1 MKIFKFF
8 PLACAAM
15 MMCACSSDD
24 PSNGGEKPNIASEA
38 QYLAVNIVN
47 VGTTPTRAGIEG
59 DYEDGT
65 ANESKIN
72 KVRFYFFHSDDT
84 PYILAGTTPSVNW
97 LEVTPVNLT
106 DDPTTDNGIEKVSDA
121 ILVIKGIDPSAPA
134 KMVAIANPGT
144 VLPGTTFGDTKK
156 SLSELQG
163 PIVGSSYYTGDGPAA
178 TDFVMSNSVYASE
191 SKTVFAN
198 SISGYVKA
206 TQTEAEGAPVNVY
219 VERVAAKVRAKLSTA
234 PSAKFED
241 GASKWGAG
249 KMGIKVGECLGH
261 DIYAVIDGWGLADE
275 NTQAYINKQ
284 ITPTWTSTYLGFGSL
299 LWTTADYH
307 RSFWETSVPF
317 ATGGNAVKN
326 YNFNHFTTALGNY
339 MFTLPNTSDVAIAT
353 TPTNAKYNNNTR
365 TKFLIAAHL
374 MYENGSTWT
383 NAEVCTYK
391 GIDYLGVDK
400 LKDLIAFESGY
411 YVEDATSTSPAGHKR
426 ITGADIKFVKKTS
439 IDDCL
444 VVAALNDE
452 SKTYYI
458 NSGTEAAPVWNT
470 VDVATA
476 NNALGTETA
485 QVRKKGMTYYYM
497 PISHLGTD
505 NSIAKYGIVRNHL
518 YDINVTDMSGFGS
531 PVYDPTETIIPTV
544 PDENKSYVAAKI
556 NVLQWRVVQQDVNL
570 NHK

>member
-1 MKIFKFF
+1 
-8 PLACAAM
+8 
-15 MMCACSSDD
+15 
-24 PSNGGEKPNIASEA
+24 
-38 QYLAVNIVN
+38 
-47 VGTTPTRAGIEG
+47 
-59 DYEDGT
+59 
-65 ANESKIN
+65 
-72 KVRFYFFHSDDT
+72 
-84 PYILAGTTPSVNW
+84 
-97 LEVTPVNLT
+97 
-106 DDPTTDNGIEKVSDA
+106 
-121 ILVIKGIDPSAPA
+121 
-134 KMVAIANPGT
+134 
-144 VLPGTTFGDTKK
+144 
-156 SLSELQG
+156 
-163 PIVGSSYYTGDGPAA
+163 
-178 TDFVMSNSVYASE
+178 
-191 SKTVFAN
+191 
-198 SISGYVKA
+198 
-206 TQTEAEGAPVNVY
+206 
-219 VERVAAKVRAKLSTA
+219 
-234 PSAKFED
+234 
-241 GASKWGAG
+241 
-249 KMGIKVGECLGH
+249 
-261 DIYAVIDGWGLADE
+261 
-275 NTQAYINKQ
+275 
-284 ITPTWTSTYLGFGSL
+284 
-299 LWTTADYH
+299 
-307 RSFWETSVPF
+307 
-317 ATGGNAVKN
+317 
-326 YNFNHFTTALGNY
+326 

>member
-1 MKIFKFF
+1 MKIFKLF
-8 PLACAAM
+8 PLACAALM
-15 MMCACSSDD
+15 MSACSSDD
-24 PSNGGEKPNIASEA
+24 GNGSENPNIASES

>member
-1 MKIFKFF
+1 MKIFKLF
-8 PLACAAM
+8 PLACAALM
-15 MMCACSSDD
+15 MSACSSDD
-24 PSNGGEKPNIASEA
+24 GNGSENPNIASEA

-47 VGTTPTRAGIEG
+47 VGAAPTRAGIEG
-59 DYEDGT
+59 SYEDGT
-65 ANESKIN
+65 TNESKIN

-84 PYILAGTTPSVNW
+84 PYILAGTTANW
-97 LEVTPVNLT
+97 LEVNPVNLN
-106 DDPTTDNGIEKVSDA
+106 DDATTDNGIQKVSDA

-134 KMVAIANPGT
+134 KMVAIANPTT
-144 VLPGTTFGDTKK
+144 VTELDNNKK

-163 PIVGSSYYTGDGPAA
+163 PIVGTTYYNGDGSSA

-198 SISGYVKA
+198 SISGYVKT
-206 TQTEAEGAPVNVY
+206 TQSDAENAPVNVY
-219 VERVAAKVRAKLSTA
+219 VERVAAKVRANLSTD

-249 KMGIKVGECLGH
+249 KKGIKVGECLGH

-284 ITPTWTSTYLGFGSL
+284 ITPSWTSAALGFGTN

-317 ATGGNAVKN
+317 TTGGNAVKN
-326 YNFNHFTTALGNY
+326 YNFNHFTTALGDY
-339 MFTLPNTSDVAIAT
+339 MFTLPNTSNAIIAT
-353 TPTNAKYNNNTR
+353 TPAIDKYNNNTR

-374 MYENGSTWT
+374 MYKNGSTWT

-411 YVEDATSTSPAGHKR
+411 YVSDATSTSPDGYKR
-426 ITGADIKFVKKTS
+426 ITGADIKFVKKAG

-444 VVAALNDE
+444 VVAALKDE
-452 SKTYYI
+452 TKTYYK
-458 NSGTEAAPVWNT
+458 NDGTEATPIWKTISATVANT
-470 VDVATA
+470 
-476 NNALGTETA
+476 ALGTETA
-485 QVRKKGMTYYYM
+485 QVRKNGMTYYYM
-497 PISHLGTD
+497 PISHLGSD
-505 NSIAKYGIVRNHL
+505 NTIAKYGIVRNHL

-531 PVYDPTETIIPTV
+531 PVNDSKEIIIPTV
-544 PDENKSYVAAKI
+544 PVENKSYVAAKI
-556 NVLQWRVVQQDVNL
+556 NVLQWRVVSQNVKLD
-570 NHK
+570 HK